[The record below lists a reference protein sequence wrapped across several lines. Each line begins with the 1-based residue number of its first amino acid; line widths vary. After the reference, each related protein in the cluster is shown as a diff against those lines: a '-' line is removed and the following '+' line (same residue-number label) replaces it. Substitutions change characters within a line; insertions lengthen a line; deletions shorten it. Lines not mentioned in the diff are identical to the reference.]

1 MPAVVV
7 VVIMVTSRSMVIIPM
22 VVTVMMVRVRVVGN
36 GKCIQERE
44 VNVTLDLSGVTAI
57 FAFISA
63 GHAALPHFFV
73 SLLSFLPGELASG

>member
-7 VVIMVTSRSMVIIPM
+7 VVIMVTSRLMVIISM

-44 VNVTLDLSGVTAI
+44 VDVTLDL
-57 FAFISA
+57 
-63 GHAALPHFFV
+63 
-73 SLLSFLPGELASG
+73 